1 MKQCWCENRFGK
13 RTHQGH
19 CKLLDLGSRF
29 CASPCGASHRS
40 VTRDASMIPNNSL
53 LMGKMRVGAVAKHL
67 PGRGE
72 VKFILPQGG
81 KGSSG
86 AVWKH
91 TRASSKTSKAFS
103 VTSPCKP
110 LPHQPPSPRGSPSPT
125 ENAPRPPVLQITT
138 ALDAKKG
145 RFCYFTGLFETAG
158 SSEICKPGLCFHSH
172 TDIQPESL
180 PTMPR
185 LSC

>member
-1 MKQCWCENRFGK
+1 MQDFLKQCWCENRFGK
-13 RTHQGH
+13 WTHQGH

-91 TRASSKTSKAFS
+91 TGASSKTSKAFS
-103 VTSPCKP
+103 VTSPCET
-110 LPHQPPSPRGSPSPT
+110 SPSPT
-125 ENAPRPPVLQITT
+125 SQPKGVSFSHRKCTQAPGIANYNSSGCKERAIL
-138 ALDAKKG
+138 
-145 RFCYFTGLFETAG
+145 LFYWAV
-158 SSEICKPGLCFHSH
+158 
-172 TDIQPESL
+172 
-180 PTMPR
+180 
-185 LSC
+185 